1 MLPAENPLGPSPVTH
16 PAHGHA
22 HHAHDHGTPAT
33 AVLRPL
39 PARRPLTLLTT
50 GLGLRL
56 GAAAALV
63 ALLWTV
69 VLWALA

>member
-1 MLPAENPLGPSPVTH
+1 MLPVENPLGPSPVTH
-16 PAHGHA
+16 PPHG
-22 HHAHDHGTPAT
+22 HAHDHGAPAT

-39 PARRPLTLLTT
+39 PAHPPLTLLTT

-63 ALLWTV
+63 ALLWAV